1 MQTDDETGT
10 DKIDARPKAAKK
22 TKAAKPKTAR
32 AKAAKPKA
40 RKAAAKAPARRA
52 KAPAKRAKATAK
64 RAKAPARRAKAPAK
78 KAVAKRAAPKA
89 AARIRATPSGSS
101 DKDHLISVIQ
111 SGTGSSKKAATETL
125 AAILSTISASL
136 KKNQKIQLVGFGSFE
151 VVKRRARKGRNP
163 ATGASIRIKASK
175 GLRFKAGSKL
185 KGGL

>member
-1 MQTDDETGT
+1 MSQKPTTRKSKT
-10 DKIDARPKAAKK
+10 AKPKAAKK
-22 TKAAKPKTAR
+22 AAKKAKVAKPKTAR
-32 AKAAKPKA
+32 AKVAKPKA
-40 RKAAAKAPARRA
+40 RKAAAKAP
-52 KAPAKRAKATAK
+52 AK

-111 SGTGSSKKAATETL
+111 SGTGSSKKAATDTL
-125 AAILSTISASL
+125 ATILGTISTSL
-136 KKNQKIQLVGFGSFE
+136 KKNQKVQLVGFGSFQ

-175 GLRFKAGSKL
+175 GVRFKAGSKL
-185 KGGL
+185 KGGI